1 MGQIKYI
8 GCYTGKYTELT
19 NNIFEVITEIQVA
32 WVTQEIESGCHIPIQ
47 SNLNILTGLQRWR

>member
-32 WVTQEIESGCHIPIQ
+32 WVTQEIESGCHIPI
-47 SNLNILTGLQRWR
+47 